1 MKTVGTRE
9 LKQNPHAVIQRV
21 LETGDELEITNYG
34 RPTGARIVPDR
45 PEPHR
50 WISGAS
56 LAEIPPMNPEHAAS
70 WRHDIERSMGDEVAD
85 PWERA

>member
-9 LKQNPHAVIQRV
+9 LKQNPHTVIQRV
-21 LETGDELEITNYG
+21 LETGDEFDITNYG

-45 PEPHR
+45 PAPRR

-56 LAEIPPMNPEHAAS
+56 LTQISPLSPQQAAA
-70 WRHDIERSMGDEVAD
+70 WRQDIEESVDDDVAD